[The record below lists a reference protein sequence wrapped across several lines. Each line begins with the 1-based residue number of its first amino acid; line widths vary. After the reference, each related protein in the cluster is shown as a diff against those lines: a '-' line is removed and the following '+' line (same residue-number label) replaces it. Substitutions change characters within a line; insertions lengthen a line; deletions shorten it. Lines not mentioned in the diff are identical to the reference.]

1 LPLAPGQVFANDF
14 ELLRPL
20 GAGGMGEVWLARER
34 PLGREVALKVMRDSD
49 GPARSER
56 FRREARALAALEHP
70 SILPVLR
77 GGEDPA
83 TRRPFI
89 AMRAVLL
96 SPEEIRRLCRET
108 LRCPLPRGVAEASVD
123 SHAESAEP
131 AEFSGGAGG
140 GASRPLSLADLLD
153 GGKALPQE
161 AVLRLARDLAGALG
175 AAHAAGILHRDV
187 KPSNVLYDASGRALL
202 ADFGLA
208 KFVTRHSSL
217 VTPAPPDSIS
227 LDGEGRAKFLGSPA
241 YAAPEQFDSS
251 TAATP
256 ATDWYSFGAVLCRAL
271 TGHRPG
277 SPRRPSSFDPR
288 HVSRAWDPFLAA
300 LLEPDPAR
308 RVSETAAVLRWLD
321 RIERA
326 VSGRAA
332 RRAAALAL
340 AACAVVCAA
349 AAHFHN
355 AEFAEPGSHAEG
367 AEAAEFVSHAE
378 GAEAAE
384 PGSHAEGAEAAEFV
398 SHAEGAEAA
407 EFVSHAEIAESAEPV
422 PPEGD
427 SAAAD
432 LPSVAPPDDVDPLW
446 AKIASYSV
454 YGGVPRVVAR
464 LEGRHVFLSR
474 PLRFDGP
481 ANVEIVG
488 PGRLDAEIVGTPK
501 ARVAI
506 LGGAAVI
513 DTTEDRDPLHS
524 PRFRL
529 GAGAFLALPKVLRIF
544 PDDFAEPYGE
554 PDPENP
560 KRIMAVITRSVRTG
574 RETRRRARLF
584 ADCTGDAVIARL
596 AGCSVMYGSEGREVF
611 GESLAPKESSPLVM
625 GHSTLWETRGRDH
638 EVPFPDIDWG
648 IEFDDSNALAR
659 FDCCWDWET
668 GQYRDQI
675 MDIEYIRDYGL
686 MTCFANWSFLK
697 NRSRRKNEWKNQEL
711 EWVSAIGGKR
721 ESCRVPGDLIL
732 TQNDIENKVPYEDAT
747 GAITWSID
755 LHFPDPENRRKF
767 GEAFQSC
774 AYHRGIGFPYPVPYR
789 CLYAKDVE
797 NLFLGGRCLSLSH
810 VAFSCVRVMRTLG
823 MLGEVIGM
831 AAEICIRNHCLP
843 RAVYTTYLKELQTAM
858 QQGISMEPPFGF
870 MPGEEEAYHFMR
882 PVGSCGNDTEN
893 CWYYF
898 DETGGSNETIPKEI
912 GRCIEELG
920 LIHKNGSP
928 FRKK

>member
-1 LPLAPGQVFANDF
+1 VTGTVSAMERKIFLEAETFRDQGGWTVDTQSYEA
-14 ELLRPL
+14 L
-20 GAGGMGEVWLARER
+20 GAFYLLAHGIGKPVRDAETEFRTDGRTLWHVHARTRDWTAVWKRGTPAGRFQILIDGK
-34 PLGREVALKVMRDSD
+34 PLPEILGTNGPKWNWQKAGSIELFPGVHSIALHDLTGFDGRCDAVYLTGDPDDVPPNEKETL
-49 GPARSER
+49 GR
-56 FRREARALAALEHP
+56 FRRELCGTKIENDPEYYDLIICGGGYAGLCAGIAAQRKKVKFKIIQNRPVAGGCGSSE
-70 SILPVLR
+70 IRVWTGGKVNLPPYPELGNV
-77 GGEDPA
+77 A
-83 TRRPFI
+83 
-89 AMRAVLL
+89 ACL
-96 SPEEIRRLCRET
+96 SPI
-108 LRCPLPRGVAEASVD
+108 
-123 SHAESAEP
+123 
-131 AEFSGGAGG
+131 
-140 GASRPLSLADLLD
+140 
-153 GGKALPQE
+153 K
-161 AVLRLARDLAGALG
+161 
-175 AAHAAGILHRDV
+175 
-187 KPSNVLYDASGRALL
+187 GRA
-202 ADFGLA
+202 GL
-208 KFVTRHSSL
+208 KKDKELFE
-217 VTPAPPDSIS
+217 DSRKTG
-227 LDGEGRAKFLGSPA
+227 LF
-241 YAAPEQFDSS
+241 APEEE
-251 TAATP
+251 
-256 ATDWYSFGAVLCRAL
+256 
-271 TGHRPG
+271 
-277 SPRRPSSFDPR
+277 
-288 HVSRAWDPFLAA
+288 
-300 LLEPDPAR
+300 LL
-308 RVSETAAVLRWLD
+308 L
-321 RIERA
+321 
-326 VSGRAA
+326 G
-332 RRAAALAL
+332 
-340 AACAVVCAA
+340 
-349 AAHFHN
+349 
-355 AEFAEPGSHAEG
+355 
-367 AEAAEFVSHAE
+367 EAA
-378 GAEAAE
+378 
-384 PGSHAEGAEAAEFV
+384 
-398 SHAEGAEAA
+398 
-407 EFVSHAEIAESAEPV
+407 I
-422 PPEGD
+422 
-427 SAAAD
+427 
-432 LPSVAPPDDVDPLW
+432 
-446 AKIASYSV
+446 
-454 YGGVPRVVAR
+454 GV
-464 LEGRHVFLSR
+464 E
-474 PLRFDGP
+474 
-481 ANVEIVG
+481 
-488 PGRLDAEIVGTPK
+488 T
-501 ARVAI
+501 
-506 LGGAAVI
+506 
-513 DTTEDRDPLHS
+513 
-524 PRFRL
+524 
-529 GAGAFLALPKVLRIF
+529 
-544 PDDFAEPYGE
+544 
-554 PDPENP
+554 DPENP

-928 FRKK
+928 FRK